1 MYELDA
7 AIGLHDGAVHYDV
20 NEHRET
26 ASQGAACLALPRR
39 TPRVACLAKLRRR
52 SPKGRSSEFSDF
64 SVGRSCGALQVTLR
78 LRSKP
83 FKDRLEIT

>member
-26 ASQGAACLALPRR
+26 ASQGAACLALPVP
-39 TPRVACLAKLRRR
+39 TANQTLAY
-52 SPKGRSSEFSDF
+52 
-64 SVGRSCGALQVTLR
+64 
-78 LRSKP
+78 
-83 FKDRLEIT
+83 